1 VALGFGAGQTAQ
13 PDHSIVIN
21 ASGES
26 VNGATAG
33 GFFVVP
39 VRENIGDGDHLSPL
53 FYDAKTGEIT
63 YQKAAAKASTSIII
77 ETITAD
83 ENQPNQKNQD
93 ASSPPQQSQQ
103 SQKTDEDIGAAAILL
118 EQLTQQMEELRR
130 ENAVLRDHFTNTTT
144 QLMQVSQSVFN
155 KQHTY
160 IVVTSKPKSL
170 MSLNYYDV
178 NSVRGS
184 VAVAEQAYSL
194 PFSISR

>member
-1 VALGFGAGQTAQ
+1 VL
-13 PDHSIVIN
+13 
-21 ASGES
+21 
-26 VNGATAG
+26 
-33 GFFVVP
+33 P
-39 VRENIGDGDHLSPL
+39 VRENIGDDDHLSPL
-53 FYDAKTGEIT
+53 FYDANTGEIT

-83 ENQPNQKNQD
+83 ENQP
-93 ASSPPQQSQQ
+93 SQQSQQ
-103 SQKTDEDIGAAAILL
+103 SQKTDEDIGAAGAAALLL